1 MLTLMPIRG
10 RHVAMVDIKGA
21 FLKAK
26 VPDELELI
34 VEMSGELMNLMYE
47 IDPGM
52 KQGEEHKVLYLRFK
66 KALYGYIEAARL
78 FFDDLNHTLVEK
90 MKFKRNEY
98 DPCVYY

>member
-1 MLTLMPIRG
+1 M
-10 RHVAMVDIKGA
+10 AMVDIKGA

-78 FFDDLNHTLVEK
+78 FFDDLNHTLFEK